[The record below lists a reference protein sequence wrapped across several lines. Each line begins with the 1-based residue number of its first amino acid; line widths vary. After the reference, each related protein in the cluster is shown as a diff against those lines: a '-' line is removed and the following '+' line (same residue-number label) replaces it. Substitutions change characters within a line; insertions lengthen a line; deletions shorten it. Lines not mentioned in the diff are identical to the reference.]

1 MKKRV
6 LIALALTTS
15 MLTFAQEG
23 DDVIKNKKGNEILP
37 KAGDIGLGFN
47 AVPMFDLGLNTL
59 RYVSIMG
66 NSAGVANGVA
76 SPAVNYTSNQNNMIY
91 GKYFLDAKTAIRVR
105 IGINSLSGSI
115 VNPVQEATS
124 MDAALKSGTP
134 DDINK
139 ASLIKVD
146 DKLAFKKSNSTITV
160 GYEKRRGYRRLQGF
174 FGGEIGFGRTNAK
187 ETVTYGNAF
196 SDQYAS
202 VYTNNF
208 NALTTATLNPVTV
221 GAARVSRNLEREY
234 NPGWRFGFRGFIGIE
249 YFVFAK
255 ISVGAEFGWGYSLTK
270 QVGRKDKNETF
281 YNGQTGAVVAIE
293 DTEVSGTAKTRGW
306 AVDNNNGPGFS
317 LNNALNGNTS
327 LSGGSGAIMLIFH
340 F

>member
-1 MKKRV
+1 MKKSV
-6 LIALALTTS
+6 LIAIALTTS
-15 MLTFAQEG
+15 MLTYAQEG

-47 AVPMFDLGLNTL
+47 AVPMLDLGLNTL

-66 NSAGVANGVA
+66 NSAPAANGVA
-76 SPAVNYTSNQNNMIY
+76 NPAVNYTSNQNNMIY

-105 IGINSLSGSI
+105 IGMNTVAGTI

-139 ASLIKVD
+139 AALIKVD
-146 DKLAFKKSNSTITV
+146 DELKFKKSNSAIMV

-187 ETVTYGNAF
+187 ETVTYGNEF
-196 SDQYAS
+196 NDQYAS
-202 VYTNNF
+202 VFTNNF
-208 NALTTATLNPVTV
+208 NSLTTSTLNPTTV
-221 GAARVSRNLEREY
+221 GAARVSRNTSREY
-234 NPGWRFGFRGFIGIE
+234 NPGTRFGLRGFIGVE

-255 ISVGAEFGWGYSLTK
+255 ISVGAEFGWGYWFTK
-270 QVGRKDKNETF
+270 QKGRKDVNEVF
-281 YNGQTGAVVAIE
+281 YNGQTGPVVAIE
-293 DTEVSGTAKTRGW
+293 ETEVSGLAKTRGW
-306 AVDNNNGPGFS
+306 AVDNNNNSGFS
-317 LNNALNGNTS
+317 LNNTLNGNTS
-327 LSGGSGAIMLIFH
+327 LNGGSGAIMVIFH